1 MRKIGIGSILIITIA
16 EILVFILLNYAARDS
31 EFMENAV
38 IFLIFYVIIAVIFFK
53 IVVVNDSHIKI
64 YRPLWFLFKR
74 NSIIIPD
81 VSKVI
86 IRINNA
92 GKGGSVGIEIYDR
105 EGKECITFLT
115 QLFKFEIKKLVKQL
129 NAVGVV
135 TELEGSGAY

>member
-1 MRKIGIGSILIITIA
+1 
-16 EILVFILLNYAARDS
+16 
-31 EFMENAV
+31 MENV
-38 IFLIFYVIIAVIFFK
+38 LIFLIFYAIIAVIFFK
-53 IVVVNDSHIKI
+53 IVTVNDSRIKV

-129 NAVGVV
+129 NAVGVE